1 MKIMIDMDDVL
12 TNFNKAFLDMAGE
25 MFGTPRDIE
34 IENWDFWKSVPGLS
48 LEMEE
53 KVWERIT
60 GTENFYETLPVYASR
75 KDLDRLNHVLVDG
88 RHEVYFVT
96 SRFPV
101 KGRSVQAQS
110 QEWLRKYLDTNVSV
124 IVNSSKG
131 ELCRLIGIDYAID
144 DAPHHVENLIGHG
157 ITTYIIDWPYNRH
170 IDHRFRVSTLG
181 EFFDCISI

>member
-12 TNFNKAFLDMAGE
+12 TNFNKAFLILANE
-25 MFGTPRDIE
+25 MFGTPVDIK

-53 KVWERIT
+53 KIWERIT
-60 GTENFYETLPVYASR
+60 ATENFYETLPLYASE
-75 KDLDRLNHVLVDG
+75 KDLTRLREILIDG
-88 RHEVYFVT
+88 THEIYFVT

-101 KGRSVQAQS
+101 KGRSVQYQS
-110 QEWLRKYLDTNVSV
+110 QKWLQKYLGTNVSV

-131 ELCRLIGIDYAID
+131 ELCRLLGIDFAID
-144 DAPHHVENLIGHG
+144 DAPHHIDNLLNHG
-157 ITTYIIDWPYNRH
+157 ITTYIIDWPYNRF
-170 IDHRFRVSTLG
+170 IDHRLRVSSLG